1 MAVTQEKE
9 EASQNVVAELRQL
22 FAAEQRLGRGF
33 HPDRLWL
40 EPDGALVL
48 ESEVERV
55 AQKKIAL
62 EVAAAHPGI
71 SAIVDR
77 LRVCPAERLGDAG
90 IRMRL
95 RETYSL
101 DPSLAGLK
109 IVEARGGAQADL
121 ITDPDNE
128 QGSLEYVVSDGV
140 VTLNGSVSDLAIKR
154 YIGVLAWWNPGSR
167 DVINGIVA
175 ASDESDGPDRIADA
189 VRVVLEK
196 DPYIDAAQLK
206 VGVRGRVVRLTGWLP
221 SAAQARMAENDAW
234 YVFGVDDVINKIETP
249 R

>member
-1 MAVTQEKE
+1 MTQEKQ
-9 EASQNVVAELRQL
+9 EASQNVIAELRHL
-22 FAAEQRLGRGF
+22 FAAEQRLGHGF
-33 HPDRLWL
+33 QSDRLSI

-48 ESEVERV
+48 EGEVERV

-77 LRVCPAERLGDAG
+77 LRVRPAERLDDAG
-90 IRMRL
+90 IIMRL

-109 IVEARGGAQADL
+109 IMEARSGAQADL
-121 ITDPDNE
+121 ISDPDNE
-128 QGSLEYVVSDGV
+128 QGSLEYAVSDGV

-234 YVFGVDDVINKIETP
+234 YVFGVDDVINEIETP